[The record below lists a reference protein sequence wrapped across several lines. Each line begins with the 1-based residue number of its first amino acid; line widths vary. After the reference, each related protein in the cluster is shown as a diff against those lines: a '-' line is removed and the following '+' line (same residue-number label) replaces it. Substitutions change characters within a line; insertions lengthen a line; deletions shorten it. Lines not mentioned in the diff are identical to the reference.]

1 MNLSSLHLV
10 PCHARLM
17 QNLLSLACE
26 NIRFSSLFIAGDVSR
41 GGTCATLR
49 QKFRTNDAN
58 QCLHDKFGSH
68 EVPNINLSNF
78 TCLIDYE

>member
-1 MNLSSLHLV
+1 MSCPAHVESI
-10 PCHARLM
+10 M
-17 QNLLSLACE
+17 SLACE
-26 NIRFSSLFIAGDVSR
+26 NIRFSSLFIAGDVSQ
-41 GGTCATLR
+41 GGTSSATLR
-49 QKFRTNDAN
+49 QKFRTNDAD